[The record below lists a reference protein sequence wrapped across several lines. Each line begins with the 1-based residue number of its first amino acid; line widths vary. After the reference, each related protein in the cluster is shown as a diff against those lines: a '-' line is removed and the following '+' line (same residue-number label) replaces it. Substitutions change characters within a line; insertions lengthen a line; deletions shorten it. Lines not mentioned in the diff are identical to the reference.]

1 MHAYRDALDAE
12 SVWILYPGRGVGIKH
27 FSPHTGSSSAAAGV
41 GAIPLTPGQQGAALG
56 RVVVKTASDL
66 QGELAE
72 ALFAT

>member
-41 GAIPLTPGQQGAALG
+41 GAIPLTPGQQGQRRNLRTNVA
-56 RVVVKTASDL
+56 
-66 QGELAE
+66 ELVAGG
-72 ALFAT
+72 

>member
-1 MHAYRDALDAE
+1 VR
-12 SVWILYPGRGVGIKH
+12 GR
-27 FSPHTGSSSAAAGV
+27 AR
-41 GAIPLTPGQQGAALG
+41 GAALG